1 MSKTQVTPYQ
11 EANEDKKG
19 QVTRMFDKIA
29 PYYDLLNAVLSAGID
44 TIWRRKAIATLAS
57 TNPSLVL
64 DIATGTADLAV
75 ETIRQ
80 FPKAKVIG
88 LDISV
93 EMLEVGR
100 KKISKKNLDKQIELV
115 TGDSENL
122 PYDTDHF
129 DGVTAA
135 FGVRNFGNLKAGL
148 AEMYRVLKPGGKV
161 VILEFSRPTAFP
173 IKQVYNAY
181 FKYVLPVIGKV
192 TSKDPRAY
200 KYLYESVQSFP
211 DYGNFD
217 IILKEI
223 GFKNTTW
230 NALSLGIC
238 TIYSG
243 VK

>member
-122 PYDTDHF
+122 LYDTDHF

-217 IILKEI
+217 NILKEI

>member
-1 MSKTQVTPYQ
+1 MSKTQITPYE
-11 EANEDKKG
+11 EANDDKKG

-44 TIWRRKAIATLAS
+44 TIWRRKTIAKLQDI
-57 TNPSLVL
+57 NPKNVL
-64 DIATGTADLAV
+64 DIATGTGDLAI

-80 FPKAKVIG
+80 FPDAKVVG

-93 EMLEVGR
+93 EMLEIGK
-100 KKISKKNLDKQIELV
+100 KKITKKELGTKINMV

-122 PYDTDHF
+122 EFESNHF

-135 FGVRNFGNLKAGL
+135 FGVRNFGNLKVGL
-148 AEMYRVLKPGGKV
+148 QEMHRVLKPGGKV
-161 VILEFSRPTAFP
+161 VILEFSKPKVFP
-173 IKQVYNAY
+173 IKQIYNAY
-181 FKYVLPVIGKV
+181 FKYILPVIGKV

-211 DYGNFD
+211 DYENFD
-217 IILKEI
+217 NILKEI

-243 VK
+243 EK